1 MASLYVDVVN
11 NNIEAC
17 MKAACMR
24 AGMAQDVVPKAL
36 EFQRILSTRQ
46 TSLGVSLNY
55 SCVICLHL
63 ATSLAENG
71 KQVDLK
77 WMIKIAGARNQ
88 NHYQQT
94 YQEFE
99 KALKLNPVQILVTS
113 PNLVNNNMKFK
124 PCKLHKLPMNQF
136 CKHDEVLVCCKCLI
150 YGQHAGHVSLDLES
164 VNQRKEYDRFI
175 SNRGEERKKMV
186 SDLKRAQNAVEMSN
200 SAIASAETALAT
212 AKLAGDK
219 AKAALETA
227 RLALESRLEHPDEAS
242 EEVNYLKQSK
252 RVRFSCDMTIKVKQL
267 TGRDIDLNV
276 EPSDTVK
283 NIRTKIHSKEGIPP
297 PQFHL
302 IFGGQ
307 RLKDEKTLADYNIV
321 DKSVLYLTLRLSGGG
336 GGEIET
342 FKIEKV

>member
-36 EFQRILSTRQ
+36 EFQRILSTKQ

-55 SCVICLHL
+55 SCVVCLHL
-63 ATSLAENG
+63 ATSLAG

-77 WMIKIAGARNQ
+77 WMVKIAGARNQ
-88 NHYQQT
+88 NHYQRT
-94 YQEFE
+94 YQEF
-99 KALKLNPVQILVTS
+99 KTKLNQVQLHVTS
-113 PNLVNNNMKFK
+113 PNLVNNNMKFN

-150 YGQHAGHVSLDLES
+150 YGQHAGHVSLDLE
-164 VNQRKEYDRFI
+164 VVHQRKEYDRFI

-219 AKAALETA
+219 AKAALENA
-227 RLALESRLEHPDEAS
+227 RLALESNFEQPKTSSD
-242 EEVNYLKQSK
+242 EVNSLKQSK
-252 RVRFSCDMTIKVKQL
+252 RVRFSCDMMIKVKQL

-297 PQFHL
+297 LEFHL

-307 RLKDEKTLADYNIV
+307 RLKDEKTLADYNIM
-321 DKSVLYLTLRLSGGG
+321 DKSILYLTLRLGGGG
-336 GGEIET
+336 GGEIDMM
-342 FKIEKV
+342 KIEKV